1 MSVCGGVLLI
11 LQKEDQRDGRNV
23 KKKCLWVYL
32 CKSEMLRRID
42 VDLIEDRK
50 KESGFVQLVA
60 GANYVLH

>member
-1 MSVCGGVLLI
+1 MGVLLI
-11 LQKEDQRDGRNV
+11 LQKEDQHDGQE
-23 KKKCLWVYL
+23 KCLWVYL